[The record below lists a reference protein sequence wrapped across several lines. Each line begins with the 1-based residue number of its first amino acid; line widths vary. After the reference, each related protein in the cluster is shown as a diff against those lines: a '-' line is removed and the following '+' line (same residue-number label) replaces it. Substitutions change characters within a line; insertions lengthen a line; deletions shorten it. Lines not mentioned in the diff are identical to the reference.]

1 MIGQKPKHMT
11 CFTYFT
17 IPDACVFTR
26 DAVNIEKK
34 KLISVSVN
42 I

>member
-1 MIGQKPKHMT
+1 MYER
-11 CFTYFT
+11 FF
-17 IPDACVFTR
+17 IPLIFKVFTR